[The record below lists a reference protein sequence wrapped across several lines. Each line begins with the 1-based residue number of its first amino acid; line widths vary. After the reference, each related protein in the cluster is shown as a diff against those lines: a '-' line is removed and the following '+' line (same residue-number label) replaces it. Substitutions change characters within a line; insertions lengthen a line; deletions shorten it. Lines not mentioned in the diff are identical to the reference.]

1 MPDLVSEVQED
12 GTQQI
17 TETSQQSN
25 YQMEVKPADPP
36 DSVDGNQLSALFKK
50 NHVLEVT
57 TPYGGVIPF
66 TYKKM
71 DSATLMLTHRVPL
84 AIDPEKLQTAQE
96 MLSGL
101 QQEDGTEKMNKM
113 VEDEEFLEML
123 EKLEKLK
130 KLTLQ
135 SGVIDPVITDEIYEQ
150 LDDEVVEALYLAIS
164 GGVTSTTELVEAFRR
179 RDQASNNG
187 ELQPGASG
195 DVR

>member
-17 TETSQQSN
+17 TETEHPSN
-25 YQMEVKPADPP
+25 YKMEVKPADPP
-36 DSVDGNQLSALFKK
+36 DSIDGNQLSALFKK
-50 NHVLEVT
+50 NHVLEVS

-101 QQEDGTEKMNKM
+101 QQEDGTSKINKMIEDDDFLDLLEKMA
-113 VEDEEFLEML
+113 LL
-123 EKLEKLK
+123 R
-130 KLTLQ
+130 KLTVT
-135 SGVIDPVITDEIYEQ
+135 SGCLDPVIDDEIYEQ
-150 LDDEVVEALYLAIS
+150 LDDEIVDALYFAIS
-164 GGVTSTTELVEAFRR
+164 GGVTSTAQLVNAFRE
-179 RDQASNNG
+179 RDKRAKQ
-187 ELQPGASG
+187 
-195 DVR
+195 